1 MISQRAFSREQTRS
15 LLWLSIDSVGSSSG
29 SSLDSLTVV
38 SFVDSS
44 LSQLLVDLG
53 GLHFLGQRLDL
64 ASLGDGWKSENTGG
78 SVLGGGFNL
87 LGGGVV
93 DLSLLDLTL
102 MSWEKDELSL
112 IVGQSLHVGV
122 LHVSGFVVSSMVDAD
137 SDGLGEGWGEFSQ
150 LKLFEGEASA
160 ELDLSSVLSGLS
172 VDQWSQLGNWSWE
185 CSLGFLGSLVSSN
198 SLVCGFVEEAL
209 NSSLPMLSQMR
220 ALKDIIVFYHV
231 AY

>member
-1 MISQRAFSREQTRS
+1 MQTRS
-15 LLWLSIDSVGSSSG
+15 LLSGFGVGG
-29 SSLDSLTVV
+29 GLDSLTVV
-38 SFVDSS
+38 SSVDSS

-64 ASLGDGWKSENTGG
+64 ASLGDSWEGEDTGG
-78 SVLGGGFNL
+78 SVLGSGFNL

-93 DLSLLDLTL
+93 DLSLLNLTFV
-102 MSWEKDELSL
+102 SWEQDELGL
-112 IVGQSLHVGV
+112 IVGQSLIVGV
-122 LHVSGFVVSSMVDAD
+122 LHISGFVVSSMVNSD
-137 SDGLGEGWGEFSQ
+137 SDGLGKGWGEFSQ
-150 LKLFEGEASA
+150 FELVKGESST
-160 ELDLSSVLSGLS
+160 ELDLSSVLSSLT
-172 VDQWSQLGNWSWE
+172 VNQWSQLGDWSWE
-185 CSLGFLGSLVSSN
+185 GSLGFFGSLVGSN